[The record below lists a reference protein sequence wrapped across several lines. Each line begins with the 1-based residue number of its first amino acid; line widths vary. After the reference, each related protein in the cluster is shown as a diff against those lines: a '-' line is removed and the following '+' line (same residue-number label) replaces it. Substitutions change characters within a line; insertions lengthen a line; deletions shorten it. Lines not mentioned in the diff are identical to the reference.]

1 LGRAVVTGP
10 GGSAVFVTGQ
20 AATTKNI
27 PHGITLAYNAATGAA
42 LWRAPYRPLRGI
54 SSELLDM
61 AVSPDGSMVFATG
74 VITKGEL
81 ASPHSRPH
89 FLTVAY
95 DAATG
100 ALLWADS
107 TGIAGQANSIA
118 LSPDGSTVFVTGASQ
133 TTGQPT
139 TVAYSAQTG
148 VVLWKEHVGGGS
160 VAVSPDGSTVF
171 VPGAQT
177 GVAAYNA
184 ATGAT
189 LWTATASV
197 PSSALAVSPDG
208 SKVFITGWGR
218 AEAGTQAYNAA
229 TGATLWTDPITTTF
243 RPTALTVGPDGTRV
257 FVTGSIAR
265 KKRSNSGSFYGTQA
279 YDTATGAM
287 LWTASYHPPIKSP
300 VGGGADSVT
309 VSPDGSKVFVTGM
322 LPGPRNTG
330 PGGYGTVAY
339 DAGSGAKLW
348 AALWRGS
355 FGGALSVASSP
366 DGSKVFV
373 TGDAGTANPTARE
386 TILTLA
392 YSS

>member
-1 LGRAVVTGP
+1 
-10 GGSAVFVTGQ
+10 VFVTGQ

-42 LWRAPYRPLRGI
+42 LWRAPYRTPRGT
-54 SSELLDM
+54 SSEFLGM
-61 AVSPDGSMVFATG
+61 AVSPDGSIVLATG

-81 ASPHSRPH
+81 ASPHSHPH

-95 DAATG
+95 DSATG

-118 LSPDGSTVFVTGASQ
+118 LSPDGATVFVTGASQ

-148 VVLWKEHVGGGS
+148 AVLWKEHAGGRS
-160 VAVSPDGSTVF
+160 IAVSPDGSAVF
-171 VPGAQT
+171 VPGGQ
-177 GVAAYNA
+177 GVVAYNA

-189 LWTATASV
+189 LWTAKANV
-197 PSSALAVSPDG
+197 PPIALAVSPDG
-208 SKVFITGWGR
+208 SKVFITGWER
-218 AEAGTQAYNAA
+218 AAAGTQAYNAA
-229 TGATLWTDPITTTF
+229 NGATLWTDPVTTTF
-243 RPTALTVGPDGTRV
+243 RPAALTVSPDGTRV

-265 KKRSNSGSFYGTQA
+265 RKRSNSGSFYGTQA

-300 VGGGADSVT
+300 VGGGADSVAS
-309 VSPDGSKVFVTGM
+309 SPDGSKVFVTGM
-322 LPGPRNTG
+322 LPGPRNAG

-339 DAGSGAKLW
+339 DAGSGAMLW
-348 AALWRGS
+348 AALWHS
-355 FGGALSVASSP
+355 SGGALSVASSP

-373 TGDAGTANPTARE
+373 TGDAGTTGPTAQE